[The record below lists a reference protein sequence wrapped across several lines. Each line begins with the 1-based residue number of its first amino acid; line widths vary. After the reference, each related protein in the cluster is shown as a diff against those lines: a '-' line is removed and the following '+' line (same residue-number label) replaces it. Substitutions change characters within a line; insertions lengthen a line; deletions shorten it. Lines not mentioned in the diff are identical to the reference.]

1 MSKKAEKPVLLLES
15 ITGEEKTANLKPM
28 DRAGG
33 FDIRPGFYE
42 NNGAFAIPGG
52 VNFTIS
58 SQGAISC
65 ELLLF
70 HRKSPEP
77 FAVIPFPPHYRIG
90 TVFSMIV
97 FGLKIDEF
105 EYAYRLDGPYDPEKG
120 LLFDKKRIFWIP
132 MPGRLRDRANGA
144 SIQKAR
150 SPTAIKPEWCG
161 TTLTGAL

>member
-15 ITGEEKTANLKPM
+15 ITGEEKIANLKPM

-77 FAVIPFPPHYRIG
+77 
-90 TVFSMIV
+90 
-97 FGLKIDEF
+97 
-105 EYAYRLDGPYDPEKG
+105 DGI
-120 LLFDKKRIFWIP
+120 LH
-132 MPGRLRDRANGA
+132 DRVRA
-144 SIQKAR
+144 
-150 SPTAIKPEWCG
+150 ED
-161 TTLTGAL
+161 